1 MKEFL
6 YEREYRGLAK
16 GAPLFITRVSAPQN
30 INVKELLATLPEFN
44 AARSR
49 EARNKW
55 LDKQLQSDHRD
66 EWLDN
71 QMTLNAY

>member
-1 MKEFL
+1 MAKIKDAIINGTYPVSRSQYITTPAPDKYFL
-6 YEREYRGLAK
+6 D
-16 GAPLFITRVSAPQN
+16 N
-30 INVKELLATLPEFN
+30 LLATLPEFN